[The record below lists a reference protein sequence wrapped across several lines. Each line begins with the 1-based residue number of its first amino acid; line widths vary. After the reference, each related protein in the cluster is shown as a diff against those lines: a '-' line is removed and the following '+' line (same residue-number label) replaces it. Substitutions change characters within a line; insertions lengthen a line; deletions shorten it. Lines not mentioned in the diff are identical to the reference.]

1 MQEEVSEERVIRMDE
16 RGWCGHSEVH
26 MREVTTEVE
35 TSYSAWS
42 ETDIADAS
50 TCADVTPSEISK
62 PVPT

>member
-1 MQEEVSEERVIRMDE
+1 MEVSEERVIRMDE
-16 RGWCGHSEVH
+16 RGWCEHSEVH
-26 MREVTTEVE
+26 TREVTTEVE

-42 ETDIADAS
+42 ETDIVDVS